1 MTRRPSLEAALA
13 SDDASAAAARMMGSC
28 LMGQHLDAEAVEL
41 TRLAPECREYRSVAE
56 VEERDDYMTPP

>member
-13 SDDASAAAARMMGSC
+13 SDDASAAAARMMGS

-56 VEERDDYMTPP
+56 VEERDDDMTSP